1 VLKAAASK
9 FAVKQ
14 KVRFAKENIMAIK
27 ETLTKIKRRITD
39 EDDELPAYKTN
50 RDVAREGVAED
61 KKAKYLKR
69 YGAGLKD
76 SLDVF
81 KRRGDLDMEM
91 GRTVSPEGQ
100 GFEEMKDAIRSE
112 RKRAGLP
119 TENMKKGGKITA
131 ANYDKEYGKIYR
143 KAVKKMAKGGTASSR
158 ADGCAV
164 RGKTKA

>member
-1 VLKAAASK
+1 
-9 FAVKQ
+9 
-14 KVRFAKENIMAIK
+14 MAIK

-50 RDVAREGVAED
+50 RDVAREGVAQD
-61 KKAKYLKR
+61 KKAKYLKS

-91 GRTVSPEGQ
+91 SRTASPEGQ

-119 TENMKKGGKITA
+119 TENMKKGGV
-131 ANYDKEYGKIYR
+131 
-143 KAVKKMAKGGTASSR
+143 VKKMAKGGTASSR

-164 RGKTKA
+164 RGKTRA

>member
-1 VLKAAASK
+1 
-9 FAVKQ
+9 
-14 KVRFAKENIMAIK
+14 MGIK

-50 RDVAREGVAED
+50 RDVAREGVATD
-61 KKAKYLKR
+61 KKAKYLKS

-76 SLDVF
+76 SLDTF

-91 GRTVSPEGQ
+91 SRTASPEGQ

-119 TENMKKGGKITA
+119 TENMKKGG
-131 ANYDKEYGKIYR
+131 
-143 KAVKKMAKGGTASSR
+143 AVKKMAKGGSVGSASKR
-158 ADGCAV
+158 ADGIATKGKT
-164 RGKTKA
+164 RGKIC

>member
-1 VLKAAASK
+1 
-9 FAVKQ
+9 
-14 KVRFAKENIMAIK
+14 MGIK

-50 RDVAREGVAED
+50 RDVEREGIATD
-61 KKAKYLKR
+61 KKAKYLKS

-76 SLDVF
+76 SLDTF

-91 GRTVSPEGQ
+91 SRTASPEGQ

-119 TENMKKGGKITA
+119 TENMKKGG
-131 ANYDKEYGKIYR
+131 
-143 KAVKKMAKGGTASSR
+143 AVKKYAKGGSVSSASKR
-158 ADGCAV
+158 ADGCATK
-164 RGKTKA
+164 GKTKGRII

>member
-1 VLKAAASK
+1 MLEAAALK

-14 KVRFAKENIMAIK
+14 KARCVKENNMAIK

-50 RDVAREGVAED
+50 RDVAREGVAQD
-61 KKAKYLKR
+61 KKAKYLKS

-76 SLDVF
+76 SLDTF
-81 KRRGDLDMEM
+81 KRRGDLDVEM
-91 GRTVSPEGQ
+91 SRTASPEGQ

-119 TENMKKGGKITA
+119 TENMKKGGM
-131 ANYDKEYGKIYR
+131 
-143 KAVKKMAKGGTASSR
+143 VKSSASKR
-158 ADGCAV
+158 ADGIATKGKT
-164 RGKTKA
+164 RGKIC

>member
-1 VLKAAASK
+1 
-9 FAVKQ
+9 
-14 KVRFAKENIMAIK
+14 MGIK

-50 RDVAREGVAED
+50 RDVAREGVAAD
-61 KKAKYLKR
+61 KKAKYLKS

-76 SLDVF
+76 SLDTF

-91 GRTVSPEGQ
+91 SRTASPEGQ

-119 TENMKKGGKITA
+119 TENMKKGGS
-131 ANYDKEYGKIYR
+131 
-143 KAVKKMAKGGTASSR
+143 VKKMAKGGSVSSASKR
-158 ADGCAV
+158 ADGCATK
-164 RGKTKA
+164 GKTKGRII

>member
-1 VLKAAASK
+1 
-9 FAVKQ
+9 
-14 KVRFAKENIMAIK
+14 MAIK
-27 ETLTKIKRRITD
+27 ETLTKIKRRFTD

-50 RDVAREGVAED
+50 RDVAREGVAQD
-61 KKAKYLKR
+61 KKAKYLKS

-91 GRTVSPEGQ
+91 SRTASPEGQ

-119 TENMKKGGKITA
+119 TENMKKGGS
-131 ANYDKEYGKIYR
+131 
-143 KAVKKMAKGGTASSR
+143 VKKMSSGGSVGSASKR
-158 ADGCAV
+158 ADGIAV
-164 RGKTKA
+164 KGKTRGKIC